1 MDINYIKQIL
11 KLMNDFS
18 IHKVVLKSENYIQ
31 IEISKPFDY
40 IDDYF
45 SVYLKDTSLG
55 YIGKEPRVIDWE
67 DFKNL
72 DEFNDSDLYYRVN
85 KYKLENK
92 IIKF

>member
-1 MDINYIKQIL
+1 MEINYIKQIL
-11 KLMNDFS
+11 KFMNEFS
-18 IHKVVLKSENYIQ
+18 VHKVVLKSENYIQ
-31 IEISKPFDY
+31 IEISKPFNY

-72 DEFNDSDLYYRVN
+72 DEFNDSELYNELKNYNVI
-85 KYKLENK
+85 NK
-92 IIKF
+92 IIHF